1 LTPPRTKLCGASQI
15 AVQVGNVSASL
26 GDRLWATWF
35 SSAKEYARATTPIA
49 IIRVNVQVQQ
59 GYPQPSLPLSS
70 AVHIAP
76 MAGCS
81 LACHFT
87 ACTDAGGP
95 VTPYENVAPAD
106 L

>member
-1 LTPPRTKLCGASQI
+1 MAHITSSLASCCYVTPAVAPQDISVAHHHTFVVHLGSGTAARKGLCGAPQI

-59 GYPQPSLPLSS
+59 GYPQP
-70 AVHIAP
+70 
-76 MAGCS
+76 
-81 LACHFT
+81 
-87 ACTDAGGP
+87 
-95 VTPYENVAPAD
+95 
-106 L
+106 